1 MFQRHP
7 FGGKTYASLVETWHV
22 SFSVL
27 IIFEENHFICRLRI
41 GHACFQQQVYIAD
54 VQVERNQSLY
64 IGIKKATIVDYVI
77 SLEIIRNFKKV
88 TIINWQYHAAN
99 YEKPEQF
106 VNYGR
111 RLKEKDDLT
120 WLIHFCFH
128 KAARLEREIGNRH
141 SNLLTFNT
149 HKLTD
154 LASGKNFFF
163 SNLYKNTCIIHPK
176 KYRKILY
183 KKKTE
188 KM

>member
-1 MFQRHP
+1 M
-7 FGGKTYASLVETWHV
+7 VETWHV

-154 LASGKNFFF
+154 LASGKNIFFQIYTRILALF
-163 SNLYKNTCIIHPK
+163 TQKNIGKFYT
-176 KYRKILY
+176 
-183 KKKTE
+183 KKKN
-188 KM
+188 